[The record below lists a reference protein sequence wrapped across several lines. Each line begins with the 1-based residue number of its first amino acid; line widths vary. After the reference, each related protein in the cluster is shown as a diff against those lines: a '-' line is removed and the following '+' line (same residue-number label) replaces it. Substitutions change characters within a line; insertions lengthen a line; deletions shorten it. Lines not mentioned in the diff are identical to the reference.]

1 MVILFLVFKLF
12 HREILL
18 FFAFNYF
25 YLLMLTIFSDEYFM
39 TQAIKEAEK
48 ALDTGEVPV
57 GAVIVCRNQIIAR
70 AHNQTQLLTD
80 VTAHSEIMAI
90 TTASSY
96 LGSKYLKDCTL
107 FVTLEPCIMCA
118 GALYWS
124 QIDRVVYGASDE
136 KRGFMR
142 YGKELLHPA
151 TKLEY
156 GIKHDDCAELIKS
169 FFISKRD

>member
-1 MVILFLVFKLF
+1 MSIICYGSKILP
-12 HREILL
+12 
-18 FFAFNYF
+18 FFASNNIPFR
-25 YLLMLTIFSDEYFM
+25 MLTVFSDEFFM
-39 TQAIKEAEK
+39 NQAIKEAEK
-48 ALDTGEVPV
+48 ALEAGEVPV

-80 VTAHSEIMAI
+80 VTAHAEIMAI

-96 LGSKYLKDCTL
+96 LGGKYLNDCTM

-142 YGKELLHPA
+142 YGKELLHPT

-156 GIKHDDCAELIKS
+156 GIKHDECGEIIKS
-169 FFISKRD
+169 FFAAKRE